1 MVYKY
6 LKINKILNLKYKFK
20 IYKSKYIMSN
30 SNWEFNLSKSKKQDL
45 PDTFGYSKNAVDV
58 ILQLINLR

>member
-1 MVYKY
+1 MIISIY
-6 LKINKILNLKYKFK
+6 KILNLKYKFK

-45 PDTFGYSKNAVDV
+45 PDPFGYSKNAVDV

>member
-1 MVYKY
+1 
-6 LKINKILNLKYKFK
+6 
-20 IYKSKYIMSN
+20 MSN

-45 PDTFGYSKNAVDV
+45 PDPFGYSKNAVDV